1 MLVLG
6 SVEIYGQEIMG
17 QTKLCYSMLALVYVQ
32 MEGQNITD
40 ATLTLNHFTF
50 VCKKTITI

>member
-32 MEGQNITD
+32 MEGQNITE